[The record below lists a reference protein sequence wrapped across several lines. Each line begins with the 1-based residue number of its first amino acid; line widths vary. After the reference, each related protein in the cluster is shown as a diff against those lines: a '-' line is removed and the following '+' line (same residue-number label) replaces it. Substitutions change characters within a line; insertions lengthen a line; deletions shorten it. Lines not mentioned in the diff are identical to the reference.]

1 MAKIERISSMIE
13 GIPCT
18 VIYNGRTKN
27 YKVKS
32 TNDGIKYIQI
42 GTLVLSEEKL
52 PFGEEVEV

>member
-1 MAKIERISSMIE
+1 MAKIERLSSMIE
-13 GIPCT
+13 GVPCT
-18 VIYNGRTKN
+18 VIFNGRTKN

-42 GTLVLSEEKL
+42 GSLFLPEAKL